1 MCVGCGKKEGDNRT
15 CVRKKRREPN
25 VCEKKVEGTEHVRK
39 KETTERQLNVC
50 EKKGRKCEKRGRQQD
65 N

>member
-1 MCVGCGKKEGDNRT
+1 M
-15 CVRKKRREPN
+15 CVRKKRRELN